1 MEDVSEHL
9 CWNSNAT
16 ACCVQ
21 QIKCAHKK
29 MWSSGDMGWH
39 VSTWFVSLHA
49 LNNVPD
55 TGGLVWIFAF
65 LSIPSE
71 NHYAPQTREHSF
83 SGRVL

>member
-1 MEDVSEHL
+1 
-9 CWNSNAT
+9 
-16 ACCVQ
+16 
-21 QIKCAHKK
+21 
-29 MWSSGDMGWH
+29 MGWH